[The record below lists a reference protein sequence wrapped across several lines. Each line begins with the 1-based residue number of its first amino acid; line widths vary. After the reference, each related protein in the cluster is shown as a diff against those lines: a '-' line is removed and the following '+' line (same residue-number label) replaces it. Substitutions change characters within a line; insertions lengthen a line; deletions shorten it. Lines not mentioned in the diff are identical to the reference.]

1 MARRRRAEI
10 RKILPDPRHNSV
22 DLAKFINNVMLNGK
36 KTVAQQIVY
45 SALELAENE
54 AGRSGFEV
62 FEQAIRNATPM
73 IEVRSRRVGGANYQV
88 PTEVRPTRR
97 LALAMRWIVTG
108 ARLRSGRGM
117 AQKLS
122 AELLEASRGQGAAVR
137 RKEEVFRMA
146 EANRAFA
153 HYRW

>member
-22 DLAKFINNVMLNGK
+22 DLAKFINNVMLSGK
-36 KTVAQQIVY
+36 KTVAQRIVY
-45 SALELAENE
+45 SALELAEGE

>member
-1 MARRRRAEI
+1 
-10 RKILPDPRHNSV
+10 V
-22 DLAKFINNVMLNGK
+22 DLAKFINNVMLSGK
-36 KTVAQQIVY
+36 KTVAQRIVY
-45 SALELAENE
+45 SALELAEGE

-108 ARLRSGRGM
+108 AKQRSGRGM

>member
-36 KTVAQQIVY
+36 KTVAQRIVY
-45 SALELAENE
+45 SALELAEGE

-108 ARLRSGRGM
+108 AKQRSGRGM

>member
-1 MARRRRAEI
+1 MARRRRAQI
-10 RKILPDPRHNSV
+10 RKILPDPRHSSV
-22 DLAKFINNVMLNGK
+22 DLAKFINNVMQKGK
-36 KTVAQQIVY
+36 KTVAQRIVY
-45 SALELAENE
+45 TALELAEE
-54 AGRSGFEV
+54 EGDRPGLEV
-62 FEQAIRNATPM
+62 FEQALRNATPM

-88 PTEVRPTRR
+88 PTEVRPSRR

-108 ARLRSGRGM
+108 ARQRSGRGM

>member
-10 RKILPDPRHNSV
+10 RKILPDPRYNSV
-22 DLAKFINNVMLNGK
+22 NLAKFINNIMMHGK
-36 KTVAQQIVY
+36 KTVAQRIVY
-45 SALELAENE
+45 SAIELAERE
-54 AGRSGFEV
+54 GGKAGFEV

-88 PTEVRPTRR
+88 PAEVRPARR

-108 ARLRSGRGM
+108 ARQRTGRGM

-122 AELLEASRGQGAAVR
+122 AELLDASRGQGAAVR

>member
-22 DLAKFINNVMLNGK
+22 DLAKFINSVMQDGK
-36 KTVAQQIVY
+36 KTVAQRIVY
-45 SALELAENE
+45 SAMEKAESA
-54 AGRSGFEV
+54 AGRPAFEL

-88 PTEVRPTRR
+88 PTEVRPSRR

-108 ARLRSGRGM
+108 ARQRSGRGM
-117 AQKLS
+117 SEKLS
-122 AELLEASRGQGAAVR
+122 AELLDASRGQGAAVR

>member
-36 KTVAQQIVY
+36 KTVAQRIVY
-45 SALELAENE
+45 SALELAEGE

-62 FEQAIRNATPM
+62 FEQAMRNATPM

-108 ARLRSGRGM
+108 AKQRSGRGM

>member
-1 MARRRRAEI
+1 MSRRRRAEI

-22 DLAKFINNVMLNGK
+22 DLAKFINNVMMKGK
-36 KTVAQQIVY
+36 KTVAQRIVY
-45 SALELAENE
+45 TALDLCESE
-54 AGRSGFEV
+54 AGRSGFEI
-62 FEQAIRNATPM
+62 FEQALRNATPM

-88 PTEVRPTRR
+88 PTEIRPSRR
-97 LALAMRWIVTG
+97 LALSMRWLVSG
-108 ARLRSGRGM
+108 ARQRNGRGM
-117 AQKLS
+117 ADKLS

>member
-1 MARRRRAEI
+1 MARRRRAEG
-10 RKILPDPRHNSV
+10 RKILPDPKHGSIDV
-22 DLAKFINNVMLNGK
+22 AKFINAVMQNGK
-36 KTVAQQIVY
+36 KTVAQKIVY
-45 SALELAENE
+45 SALDQAETE
-54 AGRSGFEV
+54 SGRAGFEI
-62 FEQAIRNATPM
+62 FEQAIRNATPA

-88 PTEVRPTRR
+88 PTEIRPSRK

-108 ARLRSGRGM
+108 ARQRSGRGM
-117 AQKLS
+117 SQKLS
-122 AELLEASRGQGAAVR
+122 AELLDASRGQGAAVR

>member
-22 DLAKFINNVMLNGK
+22 DLAKFINNVMLCVK
-36 KTVAQQIVY
+36 KTVAQRIVY
-45 SALELAENE
+45 SALELAEGE

-108 ARLRSGRGM
+108 AKQRSGRGM

>member
-10 RKILPDPRHNSV
+10 RKILPDPKYNSV

-36 KTVAQQIVY
+36 KTVAQRIVY
-45 SALELAENE
+45 SAIDSVEQE

-88 PTEVRPTRR
+88 PAEVRPARR
-97 LALAMRWIVTG
+97 MALAMRWLVMG
-108 ARLRSGRGM
+108 ARQRSGRGM
-117 AQKLS
+117 SEKLS
-122 AELLEASRGQGAAVR
+122 AELLDASRGQGAAVR

>member
-22 DLAKFINNVMLNGK
+22 DLAKFINNVMLSGK
-36 KTVAQQIVY
+36 KTVAQRIVY
-45 SALELAENE
+45 SALELAEGE

-108 ARLRSGRGM
+108 AKQRSGRGM

>member
-1 MARRRRAEI
+1 M
-10 RKILPDPRHNSV
+10 
-22 DLAKFINNVMLNGK
+22 DLAKFINNVMLSGK
-36 KTVAQQIVY
+36 KTVAQRIVY
-45 SALELAENE
+45 SALELAEGE

-108 ARLRSGRGM
+108 AKQRSGRGM

>member
-1 MARRRRAEI
+1 MHHLLEFILRFITSGNAPEGDVVLSFRQHLRLRLSEAHGLATAGLEIAEEE
-10 RKILPDPRHNSV
+10 
-22 DLAKFINNVMLNGK
+22 G
-36 KTVAQQIVY
+36 
-45 SALELAENE
+45 
-54 AGRSGFEV
+54 GRPGFEI

-88 PTEVRPTRR
+88 PTEVRPSRR

-108 ARLRSGRGM
+108 ARQRTGRGM

-122 AELLEASRGQGAAVR
+122 SELLEASRGQGAAVR